1 MPRTPLAAVALVA
14 LAAITATAQSVSIQY
29 EDGDFKVTG
38 WKGTIADPEGVFGV
52 YVGTGNVPPLLGAYS
67 AGRGT
72 LTFHPRFPLAPGVHY
87 RAVFQM
93 PGQPKVESFFDGPP
107 QDTTRSTR
115 IEHVYPSTDVLP
127 ANQLKLYIY
136 FSAPM
141 GRGEAW
147 QHIRILDEAGQPV
160 PLAFLEI
167 DQELWDPDN
176 RRLTVLFDPGRIK
189 RGLVPETEIGP
200 PLIEGRKYT
209 LAIDAQWPDA
219 RGVGLVEGFQKAFT
233 AGPAKRDTP
242 DPAKWRITAPKPGTS
257 NPLIVDFPDP
267 MDYALLQRLL
277 QVPGLTG
284 AITVLNNETQWR
296 FTPDS
301 PWKAGAWT
309 LVVDSTLEDLAGNH
323 LDRAFDVD
331 LQAVEAQREDNP
343 NRSVTKTVTLPF
355 EVR

>member
-1 MPRTPLAAVALVA
+1 VPGTWASAIAFIA
-14 LAAITATAQSVSIQY
+14 LAAINAIAQTVSIQY
-29 EDGDFKVTG
+29 EGGDFKVTG
-38 WKGTIADPEGVFGV
+38 WTGIIADPEGAFGV
-52 YVGTGNVPPLLGAYS
+52 YVGSGNVPPLLGAYS
-67 AGRGT
+67 AGKGT
-72 LTFHPRFPLAPGVHY
+72 LVFHPRFPLAPGVHY

-93 PGQPKVESFFDGPP
+93 PGQPKVEAFFDGPP
-107 QDTTRSTR
+107 QDTTRTTR

-127 ANQLKLYIY
+127 ANQLKFYVY

-147 QHIRILDEAGQPV
+147 QHIKLLDDARKPV

-176 RRLTVLFDPGRIK
+176 TRLTILFDPGRIK

-209 LAIDAQWPDA
+209 LAIDSQWPDA
-219 RGVGLVEGFQKAFT
+219 RGIALTEGFEKNFSV
-233 AGPAKRDTP
+233 GPASRVSP
-242 DPAKWRITAPKPGTS
+242 DPAQWRITAPKAGTS
-257 NPLIVDFPDP
+257 EPLIVDFPAP

-277 QVPGLTG
+277 TVPGVNG
-284 AITVLNNETQWR
+284 DVAVANKETQWR
-296 FTPDS
+296 FTPES
-301 PWKAGAWT
+301 PWKAGAWS

-331 LQAVEAQREDNP
+331 LEAADAQRENNP
-343 NRSVTKTVTLPF
+343 NRIVTKTVTLPF